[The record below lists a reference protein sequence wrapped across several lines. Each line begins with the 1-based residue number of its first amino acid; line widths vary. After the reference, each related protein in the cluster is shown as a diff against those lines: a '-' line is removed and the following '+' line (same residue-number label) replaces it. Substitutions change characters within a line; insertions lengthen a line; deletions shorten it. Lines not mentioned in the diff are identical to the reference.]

1 MSDNADDLLD
11 ELEQLEHASEKM
23 ADDVQQAKDKQS
35 ELGAAEAASEL
46 DAAALSLESSKTAQ
60 LAAEQSQKAA
70 EAAVKMTHEQKAQLM
85 ELGDANVAWRQALR
99 TASRDLK
106 SSKNAVSIMMGVTVT
121 VSLSAAGAMGWMLYH
136 LTEKQQAFENE
147 VADILTTESRLF
159 QKDMTIKV
167 DQLASLIESLVAD
180 IRRLSQTESVGAL
193 PVLEGN
199 NNTDQADV
207 KTAEASQPEAK
218 SETAETMRKDSANA
232 PHSDENT
239 PATDRTAAADL
250 PEESSSQTS
259 PDPQANAAESLAP
272 VTTQVQALSDQS
284 QAQQKA
290 LAQIQEKLERL
301 LTLQSQLEAKTLAEL
316 AELTQGHQQ
325 KPATPTEAQG
335 ASSEASTASSLSDEQ
350 AERLKAIAWSAF
362 QERKMLKRIEAS
374 LKELSQALSSIKAPT
389 VSQDTQTGP
398 ALNKI
403 TQQLDVLDR
412 NVKALKTQQ
421 SQIEQKVEK
430 LDALTQ
436 KLAAKPDPYRYRAP
450 DKAQE

>member
-199 NNTDQADV
+199 DNTDQADV

-232 PHSDENT
+232 PRSDENT

-316 AELTQGHQQ
+316 AELTQGQQ
-325 KPATPTEAQG
+325 KAASQAEAQG